1 MVTAQMTD
9 GGEMQ
14 NSENQWHLDRKVPL
28 GIILALFVQT
38 ITIVY
43 VGTSWKSDVDH
54 RLNDLEKTDA
64 SRADNSN
71 RITIL
76 EQRFIFI
83 ADALKEINDKLGKDE
98 KGR

>member
-1 MVTAQMTD
+1 MTD
-9 GGEMQ
+9 EHALD
-14 NSENQWHLDRKVPL
+14 SQWHLDKKVPL

-43 VGTSWKSDVDH
+43 VGTAWKSDVDH
-54 RLNDLEKTDA
+54 RLSDLERTDV

-83 ADALKEINDKLGKDE
+83 ADALKEIKDKLGKE
-98 KGR
+98 QTQ